1 MKMTVHPEETMR
13 TRRHFITQTAAAMAG
28 MALAGGGVR
37 GAIAAAAQPAG
48 AATRREVVVGGRR
61 IKTVDV
67 HAHCEIP
74 GIREMM
80 GAGPAPDAPLTIG
93 PDRLRAMDA
102 QGIDVEVLSINPFW
116 YGVDRDLAPRLI
128 RAQNEG
134 LAAICAA
141 YPDRFVAL
149 ATTTLQHPDLAAAQL
164 EEGVV
169 TLGLRGGSVGAN
181 VGSEELASRRFDPFW
196 AKAEELDVPIFL
208 HPQGVPELAARL
220 QGNGFLGNAIGN
232 PLATTIALS
241 HLIFEGTLDRFPGLK
256 LCAAHGGGYLPSY
269 ADRSDYGCGT
279 RPDQCGDPLAQRPT
293 EYVKQLYVDA
303 LVFSS
308 EALRHLVGVVGA
320 SQIVIGTDYPYPWT
334 ATPDDARLPRFD
346 VVDHVLDTPGLSDAD
361 RAAILGSNAAGLF
374 GIPL

>member
-1 MKMTVHPEETMR
+1 MR
-13 TRRHFITQTAAAMAG
+13 TRRHFIRQTAAAMAS
-28 MALAGGGVR
+28 MALAGAGVR
-37 GAIAAAAQPAG
+37 GATAAAAQPAG
-48 AATRREVVVGGRR
+48 AASRRQVVVGGRR

-80 GAGPAPDAPLTIG
+80 GDAPTANPALTIG
-93 PDRLRAMDA
+93 ADRLRAMDA

-116 YGVDRDLAPRLI
+116 YAVDRDLAPRLI

-141 YPDRFVAL
+141 HPDRFVAL

-164 EEGVV
+164 EEGV
-169 TLGLRGGSVGAN
+169 TALGLRGGSVGAS

-208 HPQGVPELAARL
+208 HPQGVPELATRL

-279 RPDQCGDPLAQRPT
+279 RPDQCSDPLAQRPT
-293 EYVKQLYVDA
+293 EYVKQLYIDA

-308 EALRHLVGVVGA
+308 EALRHLVAVVGA
-320 SQIVIGTDYPYPWT
+320 SRIVIGTDYPYPWT

-346 VVDHVLDTPGLSDAD
+346 VVDHVLDTPDLSDAD
-361 RAAILGSNAAGLF
+361 RAAILGGNAAGLF

>member
-1 MKMTVHPEETMR
+1 MPS
-13 TRRHFITQTAAAMAG
+13 RRRFIGQTTAAMAG
-28 MALAGGGVR
+28 MALAGGGLR
-37 GAIAAAAQPAG
+37 GAPGGAVQPG
-48 AATRREVVVGGRR
+48 AAERREVVVGGRR
-61 IKTVDV
+61 VRTVDV

-74 GIREMM
+74 GIRDMM

-93 PDRLRAMDA
+93 ADRLRAMDA
-102 QGIDVEVLSINPFW
+102 AGIDVEVLSINPFW
-116 YGVDRDLAPRLI
+116 YSVDRDLAPDLI

-141 YPDRFVAL
+141 WPERFVAL
-149 ATTTLQHPDLAAAQL
+149 ATTTLQHPELAADQL
-164 EEGVV
+164 EDGV
-169 TLGLRGGSVGAN
+169 TRLGLRGGSVGAS

-196 AKAEELDVPIFL
+196 ARAEELDVPIFL

-220 QGNGFLGNAIGN
+220 QGNGFLGNVIGN

-269 ADRSDYGCGT
+269 ADRSDYGCAT
-279 RPDQCGDPLAQRPT
+279 RPEQCAGALARLPT
-293 EYVKQLYVDA
+293 EYVQQLYVDA
-303 LVFSS
+303 LVFTG
-308 EALRHLVGVVGA
+308 EALRHLVTVLGA
-320 SQIVIGTDYPYPWT
+320 SQVVIGTDYPFPWT

-346 VVDHVLDTPGLSDAD
+346 AVDHVLDAPGLSDAD
-361 RAAILGSNAAGLF
+361 RAAILGGNAAGLF

>member
-1 MKMTVHPEETMR
+1 MP
-13 TRRHFITQTAAAMAG
+13 TRRRFIGRTASALAG
-28 MALAGGGVR
+28 MALAGTGAR
-37 GAIAAAAQPAG
+37 GAAAEPVGSGFRRAG
-48 AATRREVVVGGRR
+48 VATQTARREVVVGGRR
-61 IKTVDV
+61 VKTVDV

-80 GAGPAPDAPLTIG
+80 GAGPAPNAPLTIG

-102 QGIDVEVLSINPFW
+102 AGIDVEVLSINPFW

-128 RAQNEG
+128 QAQNEG

-141 YPDRFVAL
+141 NPDRFVAL
-149 ATTTLQHPDLAAAQL
+149 ATTTLQHPDLAAEQL
-164 EEGVV
+164 EEGV
-169 TLGLRGGSVGAN
+169 TALGLRGGSVGAS

-208 HPQGVPELAARL
+208 HPQGVPELASRL
-220 QGNGFLGNAIGN
+220 EGNGFLGNVIGN

-279 RPDQCGDPLAQRPT
+279 RPDQCTGPLARRPT

-303 LVFSS
+303 LVFTGD
-308 EALRHLVGVVGA
+308 ALRHLVSVLGA
-320 SQIVIGTDYPYPWT
+320 DRIVIGTDYPYPWT
-334 ATPDDARLPRFD
+334 ATPDDARLTRFD
-346 VVDHVLDTPGLSDAD
+346 VVDHVLDTPGLSDGD
-361 RAAILGSNAAGLF
+361 RIAILGGNAAALF
-374 GIPL
+374 DVPL